1 MNGNRY
7 IDDPNVIR
15 AFRLFSIIQG
25 AKLEGIGMRRSR
37 GPSCL
42 TILKKEFGFKGTRDE
57 ILVEARRVYD
67 EMKKD
72 ALSI

>member
-1 MNGNRY
+1 MNGDRY

-15 AFRLFSIIQG
+15 AFRLFTIIQG
-25 AKLEGIGMRRSR
+25 AKMEGMGLRRSR

-42 TILKKEFGFKGTRDE
+42 SILKKEFGFKGARAE
-57 ILVEARRVYD
+57 ILSEARRVYD